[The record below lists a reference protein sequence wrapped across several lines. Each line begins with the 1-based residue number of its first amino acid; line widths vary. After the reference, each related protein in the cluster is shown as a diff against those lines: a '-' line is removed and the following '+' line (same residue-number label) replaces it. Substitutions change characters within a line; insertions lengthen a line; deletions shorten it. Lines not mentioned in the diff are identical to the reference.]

1 MFIFQGIM
9 FVNNSSSR
17 LSWSLDLEKG
27 GPYIDDGTFRLLHRT
42 GSPYQ
47 LAMENKNLTV
57 PETFLHSG
65 ETAQL
70 GILFTP
76 SMDFPLVRKLSIS
89 LFNQSKISI
98 KPSGDLFDF
107 RDLRE
112 GLEEQFTRRYYGNGA
127 ARQV

>member
-1 MFIFQGIM
+1 M
-9 FVNNSSSR
+9 FVNNSNSK

-27 GPYIDDGTFRLLHRT
+27 GPYVDDGTFQLLHRT

-57 PETFLHSG
+57 PETFLLSG

-76 SMDFPLVRKLSIS
+76 STIFYLRLVGKLLLCKVSYNNIDF
-89 LFNQSKISI
+89 
-98 KPSGDLFDF
+98 DL
-107 RDLRE
+107 LH
-112 GLEEQFTRRYYGNGA
+112 
-127 ARQV
+127 